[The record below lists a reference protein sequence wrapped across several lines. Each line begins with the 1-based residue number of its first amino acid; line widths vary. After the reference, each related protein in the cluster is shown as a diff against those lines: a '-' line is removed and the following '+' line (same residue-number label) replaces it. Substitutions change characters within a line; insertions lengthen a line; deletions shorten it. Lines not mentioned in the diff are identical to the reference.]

1 MPLGPVMID
10 LVGHAIS
17 SQERAWLA
25 NPLVGGVI
33 LFTRNYESLDQ
44 LERLVE
50 DIHSSGERVTP
61 LLVAIDHEGGR
72 VQRFRDGFTRLPA
85 AADIG
90 AIYRDDRKR
99 GCRLAEQAGWVMAS
113 ELRAVGIDFSFAP
126 VLDIDYGVSGVIG
139 DRAFY
144 DSADGVATLASHYV
158 AGMKQAGMS
167 SVGKHF
173 PGHGAVE
180 VDSHLALPVD
190 KRPFVDIEMADLIPF
205 ERLIA
210 NGLVGIMPAHILY
223 SQIDQELAG
232 FSSFWLQQVLRGQ
245 LQFQGVIFSDDLSM
259 GGATGA
265 GKINITQRAS
275 MALDAG
281 CDMVLVCNDPS
292 AIATLLD
299 ELSYEADP
307 VHAIRLA
314 RLHGRHRTSL
324 RELHAD
330 PHWSQSVH
338 ALTRIQ
344 DHASGSLNLETM

>member
-1 MPLGPVMID
+1 MID
-10 LVGHAIS
+10 LVGSSIS
-17 SQERAWLA
+17 SQEREWLT

-50 DIHSSGERVTP
+50 DIHTSGNRTTP
-61 LLVAIDHEGGR
+61 LLVAVDHEGGR
-72 VQRFRDGFTRLPA
+72 VQRFREGFTQLPA

-90 AIYRDDRKR
+90 AIYRGDRKR
-99 GCRLAEQAGWVMAS
+99 GSRLAEQAGWVMAS

-126 VLDIDYGVSGVIG
+126 VLDIDYGVSSVIG

-144 DSADGVATLASHYV
+144 DSADGVAVLASHYV

-180 VDSHLALPVD
+180 IDSHLALPTD
-190 KRPFVDIEMADLIPF
+190 ERQFVDIEMADLIPF

-210 NGLVGIMPAHILY
+210 NGLGGIMPAHILY
-223 SQIDQELAG
+223 SKIDPELAG
-232 FSSFWLQQVLRGQ
+232 FSSFWLQRVLRGQ

-265 GKINITQRAS
+265 GNITRRAS
-275 MALDAG
+275 TALEAG

-292 AIATLLD
+292 AIATLLN
-299 ELSYEADP
+299 ELNYEHDP
-307 VHAIRLA
+307 VHSIRLA
-314 RLHGRHRTSL
+314 RLHGRHRISL
-324 RELHAD
+324 NELHAD
-330 PHWSQSVH
+330 PHWTQSVH
-338 ALTRIQ
+338 ALSRMQ
-344 DHASGSLNLETM
+344 DHSSGSLNLETT

>member
-1 MPLGPVMID
+1 MID
-10 LVGHAIS
+10 LVGTTIS
-17 SQERAWLA
+17 SQERGWLA

-33 LFTRNYESLDQ
+33 LFSRNYESLEQ
-44 LERLVE
+44 LEALVE
-50 DIHSSGERVTP
+50 DIHSSGNRKTP
-61 LLVAIDHEGGR
+61 LLVAVDHEGGR

-85 AADIG
+85 AAEIG

-99 GCRLAEQAGWVMAS
+99 GRRLAEQAGWVMAS

-144 DSADGVATLASHYV
+144 HNADGVAVLASHYI

-190 KRPFVDIEMADLIPF
+190 ERRFVDIEMADLIPF

-210 NGLVGIMPAHILY
+210 NGLSGIMPAHILY
-223 SQIDQELAG
+223 SNIDSELAG
-232 FSSFWLQQVLRGQ
+232 FSHFWLQQVLRGQ

-265 GKINITQRAS
+265 GDITRRAS
-275 MALDAG
+275 MALAAG

-292 AIATLLD
+292 AVASLL
-299 ELSYEADP
+299 EQLEYEHDA
-307 VHAIRLA
+307 VHSIRLA
-314 RLHGRHRTSL
+314 RLHGRHRITL
-324 RELHAD
+324 KQLHAD
-330 PHWSQSVH
+330 PHWTQSVH
-338 ALTRIQ
+338 ALSRMA
-344 DHASGSLNLETM
+344 DHASGSLNLETI